1 MLRPVII
8 VMVKA
13 PRAGSVKTR
22 LMPQLSA
29 NEAAELAACFALD
42 AVDNALRAVPH
53 VIVAYAPADER
64 AALASLLPDK
74 LFWLEQRGADL
85 GARIESAIEHAYGL
99 GFGPII
105 VIGADSPTL
114 PRSAVETARDALA
127 AEQADIT
134 LGPTTDGGYYLVGLQ
149 KPVANLFQNIDWSTP
164 RAFEQTAR
172 NAARADLRLLQLP
185 TWYDVDTFTDLLHLR
200 GEIFADNDAQR
211 RAPATTHWLLTHDLP
226 SA

>member
-1 MLRPVII
+1 MRPVII

-42 AVDNALRAVPH
+42 TAHNALRAVPQ

-74 LFWLEQRGADL
+74 LLWLEQHGADL

-105 VIGADSPTL
+105 VIGTDSPTL
-114 PRSAVETARDALA
+114 PLSIIETALDSLA

-134 LGPTTDGGYYLVGLQ
+134 LGPTTDGGYYLVGLRQ
-149 KPVANLFQNIDWSTP
+149 SIPNLFQNINWSTP
-164 RAFEQTAR
+164 HAYEQTAR
-172 NAARADLRLLQLP
+172 NAAQANLRLLQLP

-200 GEIFADNDAQR
+200 DEILADNEAQR
-211 RAPATTHWLLTHDLP
+211 RAPATTQWLLTHDLP
-226 SA
+226 FA